1 MVRNRDHYRIAV
13 LIPCRNEESTIAQV
27 VECFSQELPD
37 AAIVVID
44 NSSDDAT
51 RSIARASG
59 ASVLSQQ
66 LVGKGNAVRKAFAE
80 VDADVYLMVDGDGT
94 YDASIATK
102 MVEPIMNREAD
113 MVVANRIFDA
123 GKSHERRGHSMGNRI
138 FTKLTHVLFGVDVTD
153 ALSGYRA
160 FSRKF
165 VKSLPIDS
173 QGFEIEIE
181 LNAAAGLLPIE
192 IINVASKYRNRGPDS
207 FSKLR
212 TFRDGWRI
220 LRALF
225 RAYRAFAPARFFGSF
240 SVLTLCCSI
249 ALYTGSF
256 GATSFM
262 QSAAPLMFG
271 VSVLLFLAG
280 IILNSQSRLQR
291 QLRRLQFVST
301 SIKTSDA

>member
-1 MVRNRDHYRIAV
+1 MVRNRKNFNIVV
-13 LIPCRNEESTIAQV
+13 LIPCRNEANTIAQV
-27 VECFSQELPD
+27 VECFTQELPD
-37 AAIVVID
+37 ATIVVID
-44 NSSDDAT
+44 NRSDDAT
-51 RSIARASG
+51 RALAQASG

-66 LVGKGNAVRKAFAE
+66 LVGKGNAIRKAFAE

-102 MVEPIMNREAD
+102 MVEPIINREAD
-113 MVVANRIFDA
+113 MVVANRIFDD
-123 GKSHERRGHSMGNRI
+123 GESHVRRGHSLGNRI
-138 FTKLTHVLFGVDVTD
+138 FTKLTRVLFGVDVTD

-192 IINVASKYRNRGPDS
+192 IINVASRYRNRGPDS

-212 TFRDGWRI
+212 TFRDGWKI
-220 LRALF
+220 LMALF

-240 SVLTLCCSI
+240 SVLALSCSI
-249 ALYTGSF
+249 AFYTGELSEI
-256 GATSFM
+256 SFM

-291 QLRRLQFVST
+291 QLRRLQFVN
-301 SIKTSDA
+301 I